1 MLASVGV
8 MAAAFMPVVMTTGHA
23 QAQVSIHHLTKM
35 QQRLISAELINAAG
49 PPPPGSAPTN
59 DSGGGPDGAPE
70 ATPSGFTAS
79 GLPGHPANYFP
90 NGLGTCSTNIANNIK
105 VNQNCLN
112 VSDANLQGRSQAN
125 NETSIAQDPIHPN
138 NLVASN
144 NDYVRGDGT
153 CGAAYSTTRGA
164 SWNNS
169 TVPDV
174 FTRGTPVGKPRQYWQ
189 AGGDTSVAWDTK
201 GNAYLSCQLFNRGA
215 ATSTNT
221 DFSSAFVVFR
231 STGNNGASWNFPGR
245 YVFANFDPTGVGTVI
260 EDKQLIAIDNK
271 VGSPYQD
278 RIYVTWTDFAADGSA
293 YIYEA
298 YSKDYGE
305 SFSPRVVV
313 SSASSACTNN
323 FGAGTPNGPC
333 NVNQFSQPFT
343 GPDGSL
349 YVTYVNYNNQPI
361 SGTDNHNQVMLVKS
375 TDGGNSF
382 SAPVKLSD
390 LYDLPDCD
398 SYQGAGAD
406 SGRACVPEK
415 GATANSVFRAANY
428 PSGAVNPTN
437 PSQVIVTFA
446 SYINADSQE
455 TNGCVPAFFAGNG
468 NPTYTGVKTVG
479 ACNNKILIKTS
490 NDGGAT
496 FGGGTDPRTAT
507 VVPQAP
513 GQARTDQWFQWA
525 SFANNGQLAVSYYDR
540 QYGNNEITG
549 YSDFSISGSRDMVTF
564 GQSRVTS
571 SSMPPPTQFPNANGA
586 GLFWGDYTGLTATTG
601 IAYPIWSDTRNTDV
615 FLCPGTATPGTPPA
629 LCSATENNG
638 IVANDEE
645 MYTALVGIPIR

>member
-1 MLASVGV
+1 MNTRRKVYSTLASVSLL
-8 MAAAFMPVVMTTGHA
+8 AAVFMPVVMTTGHA

-49 PPPPGSAPTN
+49 PPAPGSAPSN

-112 VSDANLQGRSQAN
+112 VSDADLQGRGQAN
-125 NETSIAQDPIHPN
+125 NETFIAQDPLHPN
-138 NLVASN
+138 NLVASD

-169 TVPDV
+169 TVPNS
-174 FTRGTPVGKPRQYWQ
+174 FTRGSPGNPRQYWQ

-201 GNAYLSCQLFNRGA
+201 GNAYLSCQLFNRGSG
-215 ATSTNT
+215 TSPNP

-245 YVFANFDPTGVGTVI
+245 YVFANFDPTGQRTVL
-260 EDKQLIAIDNK
+260 EDKQLIAVDNK
-271 VGSPYQD
+271 VGSPFQD

-298 YSKDYGE
+298 FSKDYGE
-305 SFSPRVVV
+305 SFSSRVVV
-313 SSASSACTNN
+313 SKSSSACTNT
-323 FGAGTPNGPC
+323 FGAGTPNGLC
-333 NVNQFSQPFT
+333 NANQFSQPFT

-349 YVTYVNYNNQPI
+349 YVTYANYNNQPI
-361 SGTDNHNQVMLVKS
+361 SGTDNHYQVMLVKS
-375 TDGGNSF
+375 TDGGNTF

-398 SYQGAGAD
+398 TYQGAGAD
-406 SGRACVPEK
+406 PGRACVPEK

-446 SYINADSQE
+446 SYIHADSQE
-455 TNGCVPAFFAGNG
+455 TNGCVPAFFAADG
-468 NPTYTGVKTVG
+468 NPTYAGVKTARGVQQQDPDQNVERWRGHLRRRYRSPHGDDG
-479 ACNNKILIKTS
+479 AP
-490 NDGGAT
+490 GARP
-496 FGGGTDPRTAT
+496 GRHRS
-507 VVPQAP
+507 VVPVGVVRQQRPAGGVVLRP
-513 GQARTDQWFQWA
+513 AVRQQRDHRLLRLQYLRQSGH
-525 SFANNGQLAVSYYDR
+525 GQLRPEPGHVKFHAAPDAVPECPRRRPVLGRLHRAD
-540 QYGNNEITG
+540 GNNRHRLPDLE
-549 YSDFSISGSRDMVTF
+549 
-564 GQSRVTS
+564 
-571 SSMPPPTQFPNANGA
+571 
-586 GLFWGDYTGLTATTG
+586 
-601 IAYPIWSDTRNTDV
+601 
-615 FLCPGTATPGTPPA
+615 
-629 LCSATENNG
+629 
-638 IVANDEE
+638 
-645 MYTALVGIPIR
+645 